1 MIKNI
6 SPSVPERGLVDQVAG
21 EQSQSEPLFV
31 EGDDAM
37 VLDVD
42 SFKKLL
48 GGDMGIVSSILDEFI
63 DCAELHYSEAKAALE
78 QGDYDVARSLFHKL
92 AGSSASVFASQL
104 RTYALAGERL
114 MVEAVYDEASLSP
127 LLAAIESVLPKL
139 RVEIEQIAKLNR

>member
-1 MIKNI
+1 MGKDLNKRLG
-6 SPSVPERGLVDQVAG
+6 SGDQVAG
-21 EQSQSEPLFV
+21 EQPQSERVFV

-42 SFKKLL
+42 SFKELL

-63 DCAELHYSEAKAALE
+63 DCAELYYSEAKAAIE
-78 QGDYDVARSLFHKL
+78 QGDYDVARSRFLKL

-104 RTYALAGERL
+104 RIYCLSGERL
-114 MVEAVYDEASLSP
+114 MVDAVSDESILSP

-139 RVEIEQIAKLNR
+139 RVEIEHIAKLNR